1 MYNDNFFY
9 RPKRETCE
17 LKIDKSYSF
26 PHEEDKS
33 SFSSLKKDET
43 VHTSK
48 LINISYL
55 YENNE

>member
-33 SFSSLKKDET
+33 SFSSVKKDET

-48 LINISYL
+48 LIKVSYL